1 MRLSAAE
8 FNAMN
13 SRARRVVQRCVEWP
27 LFKRLGLKECG
38 GRDVVEIG
46 CGSGYGGWLISSL
59 GPRSYVGLDVMPEQ
73 IAIAER
79 LGLPNARFLSA
90 DATRVA
96 ALGDTC
102 ADFVVIFGILH
113 HVEAWPQAVA
123 ECRRLLRPGGILLVE
138 EPDASLLRGWDRV
151 FRWDHPRQGFSL
163 AGLERELDAGGLTL
177 ERRLALPGAFGI
189 YRARKAPGARRGASD
204 VPTPSASPGCA
215 A

>member
-1 MRLSAAE
+1 L
-8 FNAMN
+8 
-13 SRARRVVQRCVEWP
+13 
-27 LFKRLGLKECG
+27 
-38 GRDVVEIG
+38 
-46 CGSGYGGWLISSL
+46 
-59 GPRSYVGLDVMPEQ
+59 MPEQ

-177 ERRLALPGAFGI
+177 ERAPRVAGRVRHLPCSEGTRGTT
-189 YRARKAPGARRGASD
+189 RRVRRPYAVSIAWMRCMKSFMAAAYSGE
-204 VPTPSASPGCA
+204 PSTVT
-215 A
+215 